1 MKHHQELACIYANVW
16 PFFAQL
22 KIVRT
27 AKKYNV
33 PCLLHIQDI
42 YPESF
47 LNKISSSILS
57 SLFRR
62 LLLPIDKYILS
73 QADHIFAI
81 SANMKNILV
90 ESRKIDSNKISI
102 IENWQ
107 DETDFINY
115 NEHKDILFE
124 HKKWLTFMFL
134 GNNGPVAGV
143 EYLITC
149 FAANIEEQGW

>member
-1 MKHHQELACIYANVW
+1 
-16 PFFAQL
+16 
-22 KIVRT
+22 
-27 AKKYNV
+27 
-33 PCLLHIQDI
+33 
-42 YPESF
+42 
-47 LNKISSSILS
+47 
-57 SLFRR
+57 
-62 LLLPIDKYILS
+62 
-73 QADHIFAI
+73 
-81 SANMKNILV
+81 MKNILV

-149 FAANIEEQGW
+149 FAKANIEEQGW